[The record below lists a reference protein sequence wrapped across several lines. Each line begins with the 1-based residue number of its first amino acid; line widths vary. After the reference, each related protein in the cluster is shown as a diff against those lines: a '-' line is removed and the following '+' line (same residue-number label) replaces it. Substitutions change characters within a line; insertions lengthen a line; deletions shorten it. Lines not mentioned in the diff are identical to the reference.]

1 MRENL
6 FAFDC
11 GSTNWRLYRVTY
23 EVERQAVRMM
33 GEPQP
38 APLTSFVE
46 RRLPTVILLNP
57 VNQKI
62 DSFGEA
68 AYQYLYD
75 EKVRP
80 YIRDFFKPCIG
91 AHLLPRP
98 LSHQTRYTH
107 SEALNYTKLLLEV
120 VLEQLRVEKWR
131 SRPFDETLRFAFTYP
146 VHWRDEYGGQI
157 LNEFKAMVT
166 ACFPP
171 QLTAQLNF
179 ITEPEAALL
188 SLQHQGLLDRSGG
201 VILLIDSGGST
212 TDLTAGR
219 LNPRGELTAVH
230 RYGEPHGGGLYDE
243 EVARYIAE
251 ELRIPDAE
259 LTADP
264 TAIYLLRMY
273 ARQLKE
279 ALSRQLSQA
288 TPMPAP
294 PQRAITLALQNGQV
308 YRRTVSLN
316 EDTFNRITR
325 HLQSDFQYLIDNS
338 LRTMRLSERDITQ
351 VALVGGSA
359 QLFTVGRY
367 LRQRFGAEKVV
378 LADNPAEAV
387 VHGLALEY
395 GYAFGAAQPWLRP
408 AEHPSLVLP
417 EARLPEPSRPMPTPP
432 PNLNPPPRYSRPMPP
447 ILDAGETV
455 VETSLEPTWHLVDDK
470 GQHYSLNNSVISLG
484 RAQTNDIVLFDN
496 KASRNHAQINT
507 TPTYCEIVDLGS
519 ANGTYVN
526 RRKLVA
532 NQPQKLQPN
541 DLIQIGPMK
550 FTFIV

>member
-1 MRENL
+1 MKENL

-23 EVERQAVRMM
+23 EVERQSVRMM

-46 RRLPTVILLNP
+46 RRLPTVILLNSIG
-57 VNQKI
+57 QKI

-91 AHLLPRP
+91 AQLLPRP
-98 LSHQTRYTH
+98 LPHQTRYTH
-107 SEALNYTKLLLEV
+107 AEALNYTKLLLEV

-131 SRPFDETLRFAFTYP
+131 SRPFDETIRFAFTYP
-146 VHWRDEYGGQI
+146 VHWKDEHGGQI

-166 ACFPP
+166 TCFPA
-171 QLTAQLNF
+171 QLAAQLNF

-188 SLQHQGLLDRSGG
+188 SLQHQGVLDRSGG
-201 VILLIDSGGST
+201 VILLLDSGGST

-230 RYGEPHGGGLYDE
+230 RYGEPHGGGLYDD

-251 ELRIPDAE
+251 ELKIPPAE
-259 LTADP
+259 LAADP
-264 TAIYLLRMY
+264 TAMYLLRMY

-279 ALSRQLSQA
+279 ALSRQLLQA
-288 TPMPAP
+288 TPMPSP
-294 PQRAITLALQNGQV
+294 PQRAITIVLQNGQV

-325 HLQSDFQYLIDNS
+325 HLQTDFEYLIENS

-359 QLFTVGRY
+359 QLFTVVRY
-367 LRQRFGAEKVV
+367 LRQRFGAQKVI

-395 GYAFGAAQPWLRP
+395 GYAFGVAQPWLRP
-408 AEHPSLVLP
+408 AEHPSLMLLD
-417 EARLPEPSRPMPTPP
+417 EASRPMPTP
-432 PNLNPPPRYSRPMPP
+432 NPPPRYSRPMPP
-447 ILDAGETV
+447 ILDSAETV
-455 VETSLEPTWHLVDDK
+455 VESSPEPTWHLLDDK
-470 GQHYSLNNSVISLG
+470 GQIYPLNNSVITLG
-484 RAQTNDIVLFDN
+484 RAQTNDIVLLDN
-496 KASRNHAQINT
+496 KASRNHAQIKV
-507 TPTYCEIVDLGS
+507 TPTYCEVIDLGS